1 MNEGD
6 ESLPLGNPLVL
17 EHSTPTGATEIAQR
31 LVAFPFTPPDVKL
44 KEKEPLSSSNDWFTK
59 HDKNK
64 IDQLGSLDFYASS
77 GPESVGVVPKL
88 HNTSAGI
95 EIYQLPPTLTKETF
109 EKTEGPYR
117 SGVTKKYSNKRSG
130 EKIAKFKAGTM
141 AQSGLACFHM
151 SRLLGHLVEVP
162 PATYRTMDLQEFQKV
177 GDQARTT
184 GHPSC
189 TEAWAELRAMAKSG
203 SSKLIL
209 PDGKTVYGSLA
220 QNPRG
225 EDSSPEDY
233 WTVGAIR
240 GHSFYKVLS
249 SKAPVANILNLNDP
263 KCLQDLALA
272 QDMIRGVILDSI
284 FRQVDRLGNISVDQ
298 LQHYVDRDGK
308 VKWDDKLSDKDKAD
322 AVSPI
327 FALKRI
333 MYKDNDDG
341 MMWGMNSISVTPILN
356 EAHHVDKTIYN
367 RLQWLAGLMQDSE
380 PGSDA
385 KVKDYFVNV
394 VHVSGDNYDKLKASF
409 LKQASSLKSR
419 VDAKDILIDLD
430 FEGTMKQLYAKEVEA
445 AQASTSTGTEPSA
458 TPPPSGNVP
467 PTPTPAP
474 SPTVPPTPQESDL
487 NTPRAREI
495 TEHTAPNGTVE
506 LATRPSTFPGHP
518 QIYSQK
524 DIEKEKELAAIDFY
538 NGKTKDDLDIVLIP
552 KTYSTSPGLNVHAI
566 KLSAG
571 ASRLSYASAHT
582 GKSDSG
588 QGKMMAKYKQS
599 IPTHFTYSPSILG
612 YYHLSRF
619 LDAGHVEP
627 AIVRTM
633 DVASHKPLADLGKAK
648 ATGSNNRT
656 QWTEL
661 RALDDAHSN
670 PSLYTKDG
678 KQLYGVLQA
687 NPTGEQSYPHLSDL
701 GGAAAFAASSEFAR
715 VTSSSP
721 LKLNYKNAAG
731 KLNQDA
737 VQQIVQIRDLSD
749 MVLMDYIMSQADRF
763 SGNMHSEKVY
773 LWIENGVLK
782 SDSKKSD
789 PAKAA
794 EQLKQIPADAVLVN
808 RMIMK
813 DNDAGL
819 ISGNSAKTSHF
830 LEKISHMDYKT
841 YDRLLDLQ
849 KELQKPEVVQWY
861 QSELLFTSADF
872 NTMKNNVDQAVAIL
886 SGRKGNGLF
895 LDANVSEA
903 IGAADNQAQGTETTP
918 GSGNVASTGS
928 AVITGSVGRWEK
940 SARNLPAD
948 VETVQRLLQTA
959 AQKLQAPELD
969 PKGVDGKIAQPPGKS
984 NTVAA
989 IEAFQSRS
997 NISIDGLIEPGS
1009 KAWQALLRATAN
1021 QAQETETTP
1030 GSGNVVSTPSA
1041 VITGSVG
1048 RWEKGAGNLP
1058 ADVETVQR
1066 LLQTAAQKLQALQLD
1081 PKGVDGKIGRPP
1093 RTSNTVNA
1101 IEAFQSRSNISIDG
1115 LIEPGSQTWR
1125 ALLQAAGG
1133 S

>member
-1 MNEGD
+1 MNGAD
-6 ESLPLGNPLVL
+6 ESLPLGNPAVF
-17 EHSTPTGATEIAQR
+17 EHPTPTGAAEVAQR
-31 LVAFPFTPPDVKL
+31 LAAFPFTPPDVKL

-59 HDKNK
+59 HDKKK
-64 IDQLGSLDFYASS
+64 IDELGSLDFYASS
-77 GPESVGVVPKL
+77 GAQSVGVVPKL

-95 EIYQLPPTLTKETF
+95 EIYQVPPTLTKETF

-189 TEAWAELRAMAKSG
+189 TEAWAQLRAIAKSG

-249 SKAPVANILNLNDP
+249 SKAPVANMLNLNDA

-284 FRQVDRLGNISVDQ
+284 FRQVDRLGNISVEQ
-298 LQHYVDRDGK
+298 LQHYVDHDGK

-356 EAHHVDKTIYN
+356 EAHHVDKTIYD

-380 PGSDA
+380 PGSGA
-385 KVKDYFVNV
+385 KIKDYFVSV
-394 VHVSGDNYDKLKASF
+394 VHVSSDNYDKLKASV

-419 VDAKDILIDLD
+419 VDAKDILVDLD
-430 FEGTMKQLYAKEVEA
+430 FEGTMKKLYAKEVEA
-445 AQASTSTGTEPSA
+445 AQSTTSPGT
-458 TPPPSGNVP
+458 TPPPSENVP
-467 PTPTPAP
+467 PTPTPTP
-474 SPTVPPTPQESDL
+474 DPTADPTPQESGA
-487 NTPRAREI
+487 PRAKEI
-495 TEHTAPNGTVE
+495 AEHTAPNGTVE
-506 LATRPSTFPGHP
+506 FATRPSTFPGHP
-518 QIYSQK
+518 EIYSQK

-566 KLSAG
+566 KLPVG
-571 ASRLSYASAHT
+571 VSRLSYASAHT
-582 GKSDSG
+582 GKNDSG
-588 QGKMMAKYKQS
+588 QGKLIAKYKQS
-599 IPTHFTYSPSILG
+599 IPTHFTYSPSIIG

-633 DVASHKPLADLGKAK
+633 DVEAHKPLADLGKAK
-648 ATGSNNRT
+648 ASGSNNRT

-701 GGAAAFAASSEFAR
+701 GGASAFAASSEFAR

-721 LKLNYKNAAG
+721 LKLNYKDTAG

-773 LWIENGVLK
+773 LWIDNGVVK
-782 SDSKKSD
+782 SESKKDD

-794 EQLKQIPADAVLVN
+794 EQLKKIPDGAVLVN
-808 RMIMK
+808 RMMMK

-819 ISGNSAKTSHF
+819 ISGNLAKTNHL
-830 LEKISHMDYKT
+830 LEKISHMDSKT

-849 KELQKPEVVQWY
+849 KELQNPEVAQWY

-886 SGRKGNGLF
+886 SARKGNGLF
-895 LDANVSEA
+895 LDANVSAA
-903 IGAADNQAQGTETTP
+903 IGAADNQATGTGTTP
-918 GSGNVASTGS
+918 GSGNVGSTS
-928 AVITGSVGRWEK
+928 PTVITHSVGRWEK
-940 SARNLPAD
+940 GAANVPVD
-948 VETVQRLLQTA
+948 VETVQSLLQA
-959 AQKLQAPELD
+959 AARKLQAPQID
-969 PKGVDGKIAQPPGKS
+969 PKGVDGKIA
-984 NTVAA
+984 
-989 IEAFQSRS
+989 
-997 NISIDGLIEPGS
+997 
-1009 KAWQALLRATAN
+1009 
-1021 QAQETETTP
+1021 
-1030 GSGNVVSTPSA
+1030 
-1041 VITGSVG
+1041 
-1048 RWEKGAGNLP
+1048 
-1058 ADVETVQR
+1058 
-1066 LLQTAAQKLQALQLD
+1066 
-1081 PKGVDGKIGRPP
+1081 RPP
-1093 RTSNTVNA
+1093 RNSNTVNA
-1101 IEAFQSRSNISIDG
+1101 IEAFQSRSSISIDG
-1115 LIEPGSQTWR
+1115 LIEPDSPTWL

>member
-17 EHSTPTGATEIAQR
+17 EHSTPTGATEVAQR

-64 IDQLGSLDFYASS
+64 IDQLGSLDFYAST

-95 EIYQLPPTLTKETF
+95 EIYQLPPPLTKETF

-162 PATYRTMDLQEFQKV
+162 PATYRTMGLQEFQKV

-385 KVKDYFVNV
+385 KIKDYFVNV
-394 VHVSGDNYDKLKASF
+394 VHISGDNYDKLKASL

-419 VDAKDILIDLD
+419 VDAKDILVDLD
-430 FEGTMKQLYAKEVEA
+430 FEGTMKKLYAKEVEA
-445 AQASTSTGTEPSA
+445 AQAAASTGTQPGATSPPSDNV
-458 TPPPSGNVP
+458 PPPSDNVP

-474 SPTVPPTPQESDL
+474 TPTVPPTPQESDP
-487 NTPRAREI
+487 NTPRAQEI

-518 QIYSQK
+518 EIYSQK

-566 KLSAG
+566 KLPAG

-588 QGKMMAKYKQS
+588 QGKLIAKYKQS
-599 IPTHFTYSPSILG
+599 MPTHFTYSPSILG

-721 LKLNYKNAAG
+721 LKLNYKDAAG
-731 KLNQDA
+731 KLDQAA

-749 MVLMDYIMSQADRF
+749 MVLIDYIMSQADRF

-819 ISGNSAKTSHF
+819 ISGNSAKTNHL
-830 LEKISHMDYKT
+830 LEKISHMDSKT

-849 KELQKPEVVQWY
+849 KELQKPEVAQWY
-861 QSELLFTSADF
+861 QTELLFTSADF

-895 LDANVSEA
+895 LDANVSAA
-903 IGAADNQAQGTETTP
+903 IGAADNQAQGTGTTP
-918 GSGNVASTGS
+918 GSGNVA
-928 AVITGSVGRWEK
+928 
-940 SARNLPAD
+940 
-948 VETVQRLLQTA
+948 
-959 AQKLQAPELD
+959 
-969 PKGVDGKIAQPPGKS
+969 
-984 NTVAA
+984 
-989 IEAFQSRS
+989 
-997 NISIDGLIEPGS
+997 
-1009 KAWQALLRATAN
+1009 
-1021 QAQETETTP
+1021 
-1030 GSGNVVSTPSA
+1030 STPSA

-1048 RWEKGAGNLP
+1048 RWEKSAGNLP

-1066 LLQTAAQKLQALQLD
+1066 LLQTAAQKLQAPQLD
-1081 PKGVDGKIGRPP
+1081 PKGVDGKIAQPP
-1093 RTSNTVNA
+1093 RNSNTVNA

-1115 LIEPGSQTWR
+1115 LIEPESQTWQ

>member
-1 MNEGD
+1 MN
-6 ESLPLGNPLVL
+6 L
-17 EHSTPTGATEIAQR
+17 
-31 LVAFPFTPPDVKL
+31 
-44 KEKEPLSSSNDWFTK
+44 
-59 HDKNK
+59 
-64 IDQLGSLDFYASS
+64 
-77 GPESVGVVPKL
+77 
-88 HNTSAGI
+88 
-95 EIYQLPPTLTKETF
+95 
-109 EKTEGPYR
+109 
-117 SGVTKKYSNKRSG
+117 
-130 EKIAKFKAGTM
+130 
-141 AQSGLACFHM
+141 
-151 SRLLGHLVEVP
+151 
-162 PATYRTMDLQEFQKV
+162 
-177 GDQARTT
+177 
-184 GHPSC
+184 
-189 TEAWAELRAMAKSG
+189 
-203 SSKLIL
+203 
-209 PDGKTVYGSLA
+209 
-220 QNPRG
+220 
-225 EDSSPEDY
+225 
-233 WTVGAIR
+233 
-240 GHSFYKVLS
+240 
-249 SKAPVANILNLNDP
+249 
-263 KCLQDLALA
+263 
-272 QDMIRGVILDSI
+272 
-284 FRQVDRLGNISVDQ
+284 
-298 LQHYVDRDGK
+298 
-308 VKWDDKLSDKDKAD
+308 
-322 AVSPI
+322 
-327 FALKRI
+327 
-333 MYKDNDDG
+333 
-341 MMWGMNSISVTPILN
+341 
-356 EAHHVDKTIYN
+356 
-367 RLQWLAGLMQDSE
+367 
-380 PGSDA
+380 GSDA
-385 KVKDYFVNV
+385 KIKDYFVNV
-394 VHVSGDNYDKLKASF
+394 VHVSGDNYDKLKASL

-419 VDAKDILIDLD
+419 VDAKDILVDLD
-430 FEGTMKQLYAKEVEA
+430 FEGTMKKLYAKEVEA
-445 AQASTSTGTEPSA
+445 AQAAASTGTQPGT
-458 TPPPSGNVP
+458 TPPPSDNVP

-474 SPTVPPTPQESDL
+474 TPTVPPTPQESDPS
-487 NTPRAREI
+487 TPRAQEI

-518 QIYSQK
+518 EIYSQK

-566 KLSAG
+566 KLPAG

-588 QGKMMAKYKQS
+588 QGKLIAKYKQTM
-599 IPTHFTYSPSILG
+599 PTHFTYSPSILG

-661 RALDDAHSN
+661 RALDDTHSN

-678 KQLYGVLQA
+678 KQLYGALQA

-701 GGAAAFAASSEFAR
+701 GGAAAFAASSEFAK

-721 LKLNYKNAAG
+721 LKLNYKDAAG
-731 KLNQDA
+731 KLDQAA

-749 MVLMDYIMSQADRF
+749 MVLIDYIMSQADRF

-819 ISGNSAKTSHF
+819 ISGNSAKTNHL
-830 LEKISHMDYKT
+830 LEKIGHMDSKT

-849 KELQKPEVVQWY
+849 KELQKPEVAQWY
-861 QSELLFTSADF
+861 QTELLFTSADF

-895 LDANVSEA
+895 LDANVSAA

-918 GSGNVASTGS
+918 GSGNVA
-928 AVITGSVGRWEK
+928 
-940 SARNLPAD
+940 
-948 VETVQRLLQTA
+948 
-959 AQKLQAPELD
+959 
-969 PKGVDGKIAQPPGKS
+969 
-984 NTVAA
+984 
-989 IEAFQSRS
+989 
-997 NISIDGLIEPGS
+997 
-1009 KAWQALLRATAN
+1009 
-1021 QAQETETTP
+1021 
-1030 GSGNVVSTPSA
+1030 STPSA

-1066 LLQTAAQKLQALQLD
+1066 LLQAAAHKLQAPQLD
-1081 PKGVDGKIGRPP
+1081 PKGVDGKIARPP
-1093 RTSNTVNA
+1093 RNSNTVTA

-1115 LIEPGSQTWR
+1115 LIEPDSQTWQ